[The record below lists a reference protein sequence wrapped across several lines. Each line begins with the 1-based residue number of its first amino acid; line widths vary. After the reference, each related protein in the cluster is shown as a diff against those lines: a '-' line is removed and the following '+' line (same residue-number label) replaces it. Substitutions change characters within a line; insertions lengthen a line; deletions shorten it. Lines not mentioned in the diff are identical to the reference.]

1 MALVQRFWF
10 LPAELH
16 PWSVSIRTSLSLL
29 FPSFHLLLPFH
40 HNCIGAYFLLYWVGN
55 EIRPHS
61 PSLILHPCG
70 FVSRLMSSIHVDV
83 NNVPANDESDM
94 TPPSTSQEE
103 KDTTDEETSI
113 QYPTP
118 LALLLLMT
126 AISIS
131 VSLTS
136 LDRTIIT
143 TVPLPILF

>member
-1 MALVQRFWF
+1 
-10 LPAELH
+10 
-16 PWSVSIRTSLSLL
+16 
-29 FPSFHLLLPFH
+29 
-40 HNCIGAYFLLYWVGN
+40 
-55 EIRPHS
+55 
-61 PSLILHPCG
+61 
-70 FVSRLMSSIHVDV
+70 MSSIHVDV